1 MFILKFALE
10 VSLLVGLF
18 FIFKRFV
25 FKSMGL
31 WKVESTQ
38 KQVGILNRA
47 AYSFIFLFSG
57 VVFSF
62 IAFWVIYIA
71 FNIFHSLGHYSGV
84 LVAEQVGLFAPS
96 LIIGFYISTQSSKSV
111 YARFFGV
118 KSLSMLPAYASYSTA
133 SRKVF
138 TRIFSAMTLIPALVL
153 VALQFNVYLKIDG
166 DKIYTRQMLQAEKV
180 YALSDVVRVT
190 AGGDNDFS
198 LMMNNG
204 EVIAV
209 TSYSGNINAFLDH
222 LDW

>member
-18 FIFKRFV
+18 FIFKRFL
-25 FKSMGL
+25 FKSL
-31 WKVESTQ
+31 KLSKVENS
-38 KQVGILNRA
+38 GSEASLLNRV
-47 AYSFIFLFSG
+47 AYSLIFLVSG

-62 IAFWVIYIA
+62 ISFWAIYIA

-84 LVAEQVGLFAPS
+84 LVAEQVGLLTPS
-96 LIIGFYISTQSSKSV
+96 LIVGFYISTQSSKSV
-111 YARFFGV
+111 YSHFFGV

-138 TRIFSAMTLIPALVL
+138 TRIFSAMTLIPAILL

-180 YALSDVVRVT
+180 YALSDVVRV
-190 AGGDNDFS
+190 AADSENDFS
-198 LMMNNG
+198 LLMNDG

-209 TSYSGNINAFLDH
+209 TAYSGNVNAFLDH
-222 LDW
+222 LQW